1 MLYIRRLKNQGVN
14 FWAFKA
20 LCKCTNKF
28 ISNPSVSLWSSK
40 CIPSVWDMS
49 DTRLRH
55 RVKNIIALFSYAT
68 YTVHG
73 GYVWVVL
80 AGHCSSTSPLPTQRH
95 RCGSMTGRHNPHVC
109 NCNWGGE
116 RGDGGWRGV
125 EWKNKLPSVFKVSQI
140 SQKCSICYVW
150 AHSVILTEIPL
161 HWYKKYQN
169 ILRNVHTGAIYVQA
183 LSLIHSHPCTSFHC
197 GVSRKDPY

>member
-1 MLYIRRLKNQGVN
+1 MLYIRRLKNVGVN

-20 LCKCTNKF
+20 LCKCTNNF

-40 CIPSVWDMS
+40 CIPLVWDMS

-55 RVKNIIALFSYAT
+55 RAKNIIALFSDAT

-109 NCNWGGE
+109 NWNWGGRE
-116 RGDGGWRGV
+116 GWGGV
-125 EWKNKLPSVFKVSQI
+125 EWKNKLPAAFKVSQLG
-140 SQKCSICYVW
+140 QKCFNFCIWSY
-150 AHSVILTEIPL
+150 SVILTELYNDIGIIEIC
-161 HWYKKYQN
+161 WEMCIQE
-169 ILRNVHTGAIYVQA
+169 Q
-183 LSLIHSHPCTSFHC
+183 FM
-197 GVSRKDPY
+197 SRHFL